1 MFKVLLILNMNVE
14 RKVCLHIPYGVVKRN
29 EKLYDMMWTWPYF
42 LESNVFPVNRLFFL
56 VYSNNENSSKRYSFF
71 RYYLP
76 KCVTDNYNVIIIGKI
91 SSDQPIK
98 SDIKWHDEVKK
109 LTTEKGHFATVC
121 LLDYEYVKNYYRL
134 IVDDL
139 SRQKGLDADLKAIK
153 QIEFVGKLKSR
164 NNQFAA
170 NESMFF

>member
-1 MFKVLLILNMNVE
+1 MV
-14 RKVCLHIPYGVVKRN
+14 
-29 EKLYDMMWTWPYF
+29 
-42 LESNVFPVNRLFFL
+42 S
-56 VYSNNENSSKRYSFF
+56 SNNENSSKRCSFF
-71 RYYLP
+71 RYYWP

-98 SDIKWHDEVKK
+98 SDIKWHDEVRK
-109 LTTEKGHFATVC
+109 LTTEKNHFATVC
-121 LLDYEYVKNYYRL
+121 LLDYEYAKNYYRL

-170 NESMFF
+170 NESMFFLAILE